1 VADFTLPYACA
12 ELDED
17 EPEEPPLT
25 RPPFRPPTLG
35 DKAVRVIPP
44 VSLQIDSLL
53 GLKFADVRKQVTDE
67 LAVKTANIEGL
78 VKGVLIPQGGGKITA
93 PVGVSTGDLL
103 LDQMVLDVESRRVQV
118 EGLRELASRS
128 DLPPEVRTQAEAKLR
143 SSQNELAVAV
153 TEAAERAANPGAGVS
168 ATGLTDTTRVLS
180 TGVTAIRDT
189 TATATLKTGLD
200 GVETRAVGNNKD
212 FVGRLKTLGGLRG

>member
-1 VADFTLPYACA
+1 
-12 ELDED
+12 
-17 EPEEPPLT
+17 
-25 RPPFRPPTLG
+25 
-35 DKAVRVIPP
+35 
-44 VSLQIDSLL
+44 
-53 GLKFADVRKQVTDE
+53 
-67 LAVKTANIEGL
+67 
-78 VKGVLIPQGGGKITA
+78 
-93 PVGVSTGDLL
+93 VSTGDLL